1 MLSESMSLSS
11 RAGFREEA
19 FLVEVC
25 AYVYVLDFF
34 DIFCFLRSG
43 WLC

>member
-19 FLVEVC
+19 FLVEGC
-25 AYVYVLDFF
+25 AYVYVLGFF
-34 DIFCFLRSG
+34 DIFCLLR
-43 WLC
+43 

>member
-1 MLSESMSLSS
+1 MLSESMSLSG

-25 AYVYVLDFF
+25 AYAYVLGFL
-34 DIFCFLRSG
+34 DIFCFFRSG